1 MNEEFVYLKLV
12 TGEQLMAYKES
23 ENETTVTVKFPMLI
37 KTHLVSTNNDRI
49 SEQVTAGPYSLFL
62 ESPVVHLNK
71 THIVLDSKLHD
82 RAIVHYV
89 HLVRNHEGVNLA
101 PQAKELI
108 WEDDEDRAA
117 LEEIE
122 DIHSAIAQL
131 RAIAGEIE
139 EEAEEGN
146 KTFVEGNETL
156 H

>member
-12 TGEQLMAYKES
+12 TGEQLMAFKES

-37 KTHLVSTNNDRI
+37 KTHLVSSSHDRV

-71 THIVLDSKLHD
+71 SHIVLDSKLAE

-89 HLVRNHEGVNLA
+89 GLVRNHEGVNLSH
-101 PQAKELI
+101 QAKELI
-108 WEDDEDRAA
+108 WEDEERKNLESIPDISRA
-117 LEEIE
+117 IE
-122 DIHSAIAQL
+122 QL
-131 RAIAGEIE
+131 QAIAGEIE
-139 EEAEEGN
+139 EEAEEGK
-146 KTFVEGNETL
+146 KTFVEGNETV

>member
-12 TGEQLMAYKES
+12 TGEQLMAFKES
-23 ENETTVTVKFPMLI
+23 EDETTITIKFPMLI
-37 KTHLVSTNNDRI
+37 KTHLVSANHDRV

-71 THIVLDSKLHD
+71 SHIVLDSKLHE

-89 HLVRNHEGVNLA
+89 GLVRNHEGVNLSH
-101 PQAKELI
+101 QAKKLI
-108 WEDDEDRAA
+108 WEDEEDRAA
-117 LEEIE
+117 LEAIDDIGNAIE
-122 DIHSAIAQL
+122 QL

-139 EEAEEGN
+139 EEVEEGK

>member
-12 TGEQLMAYKES
+12 TGEQLMAFKES
-23 ENETTVTVKFPMLI
+23 EDETTITIKFPMLI
-37 KTHLVSTNNDRI
+37 KTHLVSATPDRV

-71 THIVLDSKLHD
+71 SHIVLDSKLHE

-89 HLVRNHEGVNLA
+89 GLVRNHEGVNLA
-101 PQAKELI
+101 HQAKTLI
-108 WEDDEDRAA
+108 WEDEQDRQS
-117 LEEIE
+117 LEAIE
-122 DIHSAIAQL
+122 DIGSAIEQL

-139 EEAEEGN
+139 QEVEEGK

>member
-23 ENETTVTVKFPMLI
+23 ENETTITVKFPMLI
-37 KTHLVSTNNDRI
+37 KTHLVAANHDRV

-71 THIVLDSKLHD
+71 SHIVLDSKLAE

-89 HLVRNHEGVNLA
+89 GLVRNHEGVNLSH
-101 PQAKELI
+101 QAKELI
-108 WEDDEDRAA
+108 WEDEERKNLESIPDISRA
-117 LEEIE
+117 IE
-122 DIHSAIAQL
+122 QL
-131 RAIAGEIE
+131 QAIAGEIE
-139 EEAEEGN
+139 EEAEEGK
-146 KTFVEGNETL
+146 KTFVEGNETV

>member
-12 TGEQLMAYKES
+12 TGEQLMAFKES
-23 ENETTVTVKFPMLI
+23 EDETTITIKFPMLI
-37 KTHLVSTNNDRI
+37 KTHLVSANHDRV

-71 THIVLDSKLHD
+71 SHIVLDSKLHE

-89 HLVRNHEGVNLA
+89 GLVRNHEGVNLA
-101 PQAKELI
+101 HQAKTLI
-108 WEDDEDRAA
+108 WEDEQDRQS
-117 LEEIE
+117 LEAIE
-122 DIHSAIAQL
+122 DIGSAIEQL

-139 EEAEEGN
+139 EEVEEGN

>member
-1 MNEEFVYLKLV
+1 MNEQFVYLKLV

-23 ENETTVTVKFPMLI
+23 EDSSSITIKFPMLI
-37 KTHLVSTNNDRI
+37 KTHLIATSADRV

-71 THIVLDSKLHD
+71 SHIVLDSKLHE

-89 HLVRNHEGVNLA
+89 GLVKNHEGVSLEHE
-101 PQAKELI
+101 AKALI
-108 WEDDEDRAA
+108 WDDEERENFEAIPDISRA
-117 LEEIE
+117 IE
-122 DIHSAIAQL
+122 QL
-131 RAIAGEIE
+131 QAIAGEIE
-139 EEAEEGN
+139 EEVEEGN

>member
-23 ENETTVTVKFPMLI
+23 EDETSMTVKFPMLI
-37 KTHLVSTNNDRI
+37 KTHLVAANHDRV

-71 THIVLDSKLHD
+71 SHIVLDSKLAD

-89 HLVRNHEGVNLA
+89 GLVRNHEGVNLSH
-101 PQAKELI
+101 QAKELI
-108 WEDDEDRAA
+108 WEDEQDREA
-117 LEEIE
+117 LEAIE
-122 DIHSAIAQL
+122 DIGSAIEQL
-131 RAIAGEIE
+131 RVIAGEIE
-139 EEAEEGN
+139 EEVEEAN
-146 KTFVEGNETL
+146 KTFVEGNETI